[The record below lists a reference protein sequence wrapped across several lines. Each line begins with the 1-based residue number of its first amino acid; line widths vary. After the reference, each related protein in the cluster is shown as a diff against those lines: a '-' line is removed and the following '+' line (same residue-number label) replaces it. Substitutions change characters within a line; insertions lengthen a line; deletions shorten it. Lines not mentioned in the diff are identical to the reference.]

1 MELLSQHQ
9 YAARRGCSQTA
20 VWKAIQTGRISTVK
34 VGSKQKINPVTA
46 DREWLENTDRSKPRN
61 TITGEPKRR
70 RSPEEPPSPMKLDG
84 VGGTGQLSLIPTE
97 ADQSEPEIPS
107 TAANGNG
114 NGSDG
119 PTYSASRAA
128 REAALA
134 GIAKLQL
141 DEKTGKLVDANEVKL
156 AFFNATRKARDELFA
171 IPARIAPVLAALDDA
186 ADLETILFDEI
197 ERVCKGLS
205 DGNS

>member
-1 MELLSQHQ
+1 MVESSVEFLSGRA
-9 YAARRGCSQTA
+9 YAARRGVSHTA
-20 VWKAIQTGRISTVK
+20 VQKAIRSGRITTVD
-34 VGSKQKINPVTA
+34 GKIDPAIA
-46 DREWLENTDRSKPRN
+46 DREWAENTDPSTSKN
-61 TITGEPKRR
+61 SLTGTPKGRWR
-70 RSPEEPPSPMKLDG
+70 GDAPPKPNEIDG
-84 VGGTGQLSLIPTE
+84 GNGRATGTGYGR
-97 ADQSEPEIPS
+97 A
-107 TAANGNG
+107 
-114 NGSDG
+114 
-119 PTYSASRAA
+119 RAA

-186 ADLETILFDEI
+186 ADLEAILFDEI

>member
-1 MELLSQHQ
+1 MVESSVELLSGRA
-9 YAARRGCSQTA
+9 YAARRGVSHTA
-20 VWKAIQTGRISTVK
+20 VQKAIKSGRITTV
-34 VGSKQKINPVTA
+34 GGQIDPAIA
-46 DREWLENTDRSKPRN
+46 DREWAENTDPSTSQNSVTGRPKGRRRE
-61 TITGEPKRR
+61 GEP
-70 RSPEEPPSPMKLDG
+70 STPNEIDG
-84 VGGTGQLSLIPTE
+84 GGNGRAATGGTGYGR
-97 ADQSEPEIPS
+97 A
-107 TAANGNG
+107 
-114 NGSDG
+114 
-119 PTYSASRAA
+119 RAA

-186 ADLETILFDEI
+186 ADLEAILFDEI